1 MLRCIGNATHL
12 KAKFGSGNAVVVM
25 LEPNADAAGISE
37 VFRATLGVLPSEE
50 TPIFLSFQV
59 APSLEGKLPQLFAQ
73 LEAAKT
79 RLGIAS
85 IQVLSLL
92 ALYWYKSTNTDC

>member
-1 MLRCIGNATHL
+1 MSPLNIYVLRCIGNATHL

-25 LEPNADAAGISE
+25 LEPNADAAEISE
-37 VFRATLGVLPSEE
+37 VFRGTLGVLPSEE

-92 ALYWYKSTNTDC
+92 ALY